1 MKRISCIVCLIV
13 IALLPSCKGT
23 VDSPD
28 KPVNADPSAVG
39 FNVYMNRGLQTKA
52 GWGGVL
58 TLDDLKDE
66 TKANGFG
73 VFAYYGNG
81 ALYNETSK
89 PDFMYDQQVT
99 YNTTNNVWGYSPVKY
114 WPNEFGEAASSE
126 AADRLTF
133 FAYAPFADVTPS
145 TGVVTG
151 DATSGIIGMSRNITA
166 GDPVVM
172 YSSSL
177 TPGAGVDLC
186 WGVAAE
192 AFTSSVDGDNNNVA
206 AGYPFLNVIKP
217 KTGDHLKF
225 EFNHALAQLNVQ
237 IDADIDEVAAD
248 GKTKIYVRS
257 VTFNGFS
264 MRGSLNLNSNTTD
277 GPIWYDISGT
287 GKLKREPV
295 TVYDGRT
302 DGMEGVETA
311 TDMSEKPVNLNPV
324 IVQDKP
330 YGDAGLKAGVTATAV
345 NLFNNTDDNAPVM
358 VIPTPG
364 VPVSV
369 TIVYDVETE
378 DSRLAGLLSDG
389 VTHGSSVENKI
400 TKNITT
406 TQGNMILSAGKKY
419 VVKLHLGLT
428 SVKFD
433 AEVANWDNTTYEGA
447 ADLPENTELL
457 GTVTITDGSSSP
469 TPTPLTSLTMW
480 KGETMAQAPGVI
492 VVDDQSQP
500 VTGFTTEW
508 TSSNTGVATVA
519 ADGTVTPVA
528 PGTAT
533 ITVKVSKDGKTSSKS
548 YTMYVN
554 ELTGI
559 SITSTATDIAV
570 GGTLPVKATLEINGG
585 NTVYGDIT
593 SILPSVTWESSESE
607 KISVTSPIDAEKE
620 GDDYVSTTTA
630 TAETPATIGDHA
642 DITASV
648 GGFSKTVTLTCTDSR
663 TVTGVTLGTP
673 TTTTV
678 WRCEGFTV
686 PSVTVQGTDDS
697 DLTSLATLTWE
708 VNGQTVTETGGVIPL
723 SAAGALTVKVTASYN
738 NSDATSDP
746 ITVYA
751 NELTGI
757 SVAPVSVSVLKDAT
771 ITLTASLTKTDYG
784 EATALTNPT
793 VSWSSGSTSYVTV
806 SPATGTSTTATGVAA
821 GGSSTVTAS
830 VPADYMQSGTS
841 NSASCTVKCVTPSA
855 TAFRGYEVST
865 GILQRTKEGDAAAT
879 YSLTSG
885 AMVKNATNG
894 EYSLPA
900 GCNPFEPAVYYGNS
914 ASLNTYFNKWNT
926 LKDELGADGN
936 NINASSDK
944 LPAGWKF
951 PSAGGT
957 KYSTGTDWG
966 NILFGQPKTPITV
979 NGTIV
984 TKIPNKNYYTPF
996 VFVSVNLE
1004 SGNSFGVAA
1013 KTYYGIFLLRDGS
1026 TIPTGYFTKIGLD
1039 GKYTDNPLTEVQF
1052 NDLVRMG
1059 CLFISASGYYSEVFT
1074 SWRDL
1079 STSWQYGC
1087 YWSSNYVST
1096 NSFYFFNFSNA
1107 PDTSAAASST
1117 EGNKNYYVVKLVKLV
1132 TP

>member
-1 MKRISCIVCLIV
+1 M
-13 IALLPSCKGT
+13 
-23 VDSPD
+23 
-28 KPVNADPSAVG
+28 
-39 FNVYMNRGLQTKA
+39 
-52 GWGGVL
+52 
-58 TLDDLKDE
+58 
-66 TKANGFG
+66 
-73 VFAYYGNG
+73 
-81 ALYNETSK
+81 
-89 PDFMYDQQVT
+89 
-99 YNTTNNVWGYSPVKY
+99 
-114 WPNEFGEAASSE
+114 
-126 AADRLTF
+126 
-133 FAYAPFADVTPS
+133 
-145 TGVVTG
+145 
-151 DATSGIIGMSRNITA
+151 
-166 GDPVVM
+166 
-172 YSSSL
+172 
-177 TPGAGVDLC
+177 
-186 WGVAAE
+186 
-192 AFTSSVDGDNNNVA
+192 
-206 AGYPFLNVIKP
+206 
-217 KTGDHLKF
+217 
-225 EFNHALAQLNVQ
+225 
-237 IDADIDEVAAD
+237 
-248 GKTKIYVRS
+248 
-257 VTFNGFS
+257 
-264 MRGSLNLNSNTTD
+264 
-277 GPIWYDISGT
+277 
-287 GKLKREPV
+287 
-295 TVYDGRT
+295 
-302 DGMEGVETA
+302 
-311 TDMSEKPVNLNPV
+311 
-324 IVQDKP
+324 
-330 YGDAGLKAGVTATAV
+330 
-345 NLFNNTDDNAPVM
+345 
-358 VIPTPG
+358 IPTPG

-433 AEVANWDNTTYEGA
+433 AEVANWDNTTYEGSGY
-447 ADLPENTELL
+447 LPENTTSL
-457 GTVTITDGSSSP
+457 GTVTITDGSSSAP
-469 TPTPLTSLTMW
+469 ISSLAMW
-480 KGETMAQAPGVI
+480 MGETMTTAPTVA
-492 VVDDQSQP
+492 VVDEQSQS

-841 NSASCTVKCVTPSA
+841 NSASCTVQCVTPS
-855 TAFRGYEVST
+855 TSAFRGYEVST
-865 GILQRTKEGDAAAT
+865 GILKRSKEGDAAAT

-885 AMVKNATNG
+885 AMVKNPTNG
-894 EYSLPA
+894 QYSLPT
-900 GCNPFEPAVYYGNS
+900 GCNPFELQANYYEQS
-914 ASLNTYFNKWNT
+914 SSLEKYYLKWIDQLRN
-926 LKDELGADGN
+926 ELGADGS
-936 NINASSDK
+936 NIDADSPLLPEGWRMPIGTSS
-944 LPAGWKF
+944 
-951 PSAGGT
+951 SSGGGEWAT
-957 KYSTGTDWG
+957 
-966 NILFGQPKTPITV
+966 ILFGSPKAAITV
-979 NGTIV
+979 NGNSV
-984 TKIPNKNYYTPF
+984 TSNAYA
-996 VFVSVNLE
+996 FVSVVLTDQ
-1004 SGNSFGVAA
+1004 NSFGVNAG
-1013 KTYYGIFLLRDGS
+1013 TYLGMFLLRDGT
-1026 TIPTGYFTKIGLD
+1026 TIPDGYLTKV
-1039 GKYTDNPLTEVQF
+1039 GKAKYSENELNEEQF
-1052 NDLVRMG
+1052 KELVKLG
-1059 CLFISASGYYSEVFT
+1059 CLYLSTSGYYSTASGYGWRQLGT
-1074 SWRDL
+1074 SYQ
-1079 STSWQYGC
+1079 SGE
-1087 YWSSNYVST
+1087 YWVST
-1096 NSFYFFNFSNA
+1096 IRDENHTGYYMYFDENGKVNIQ
-1107 PDTSAAASST
+1107 SSSY
-1117 EGNKNYYVVKLVKLV
+1117 NYRNYRPVRLIK
-1132 TP
+1132 PAYE

>member
-39 FNVYMNRGLQTKA
+39 FNVYVNRGLQSKA

-58 TLDDLKDE
+58 TLDDLKDG

-89 PDFMYDQQVT
+89 PDFMYDQQVRF
-99 YNTTNNVWGYSPVKY
+99 TTNNVWEYSPVKY

-192 AFTSSVDGDNNNVA
+192 AFTSSVDGDNNSVA

-302 DGMEGVETA
+302 DGMEGVSTA
-311 TDMSEKPVNLNPV
+311 SDLSEKPADLNPF

-330 YGDAGLKAGVTATAV
+330 YGDVGLKAGVTTTAV
-345 NLFNNTDDNAPVM
+345 NLFNNTDENAPVM

-364 VPVSV
+364 VPMSV

-433 AEVANWDNTTYEGA
+433 AAVANWDNTTYEGSGY
-447 ADLPENTELL
+447 LPENTTSL
-457 GTVTITDGSSSP
+457 GTVTITDGSSSAP
-469 TPTPLTSLTMW
+469 ISSLAMW
-480 KGETMAQAPGVI
+480 MGETMTTAPTVT
-492 VVDDQSQP
+492 VEDENHNP

-519 ADGTVTPVA
+519 VDGTVTPVA

-533 ITVKVSKDGKTSSKS
+533 ITVKVSKDGKIASKS
-548 YTMYVN
+548 YPLYIN
-554 ELTGI
+554 EVTGV
-559 SITSTATDIAV
+559 SVSPATQDICIN
-570 GGTLPVKATLEINGG
+570 GTLPMKATLEINGG
-585 NTVYGDIT
+585 NALYGTVTTWPTVNWSSSYDKVTLDPTSTAASDTGTAVEASTTASAAADATTNTQATIT
-593 SILPSVTWESSESE
+593 ATVGTISGTATLTCIDKISIASVDLGAASTTVWLTQGAATPSVTVMGTDGNPLTAGVTLAWASNNESVATVTDAGVITLQGTGTAKLTVTATLAES
-607 KISVTSPIDAEKE
+607 A
-620 GDDYVSTTTA
+620 TTA
-630 TAETPATIGDHA
+630 
-642 DITASV
+642 AS
-648 GGFSKTVTLTCTDSR
+648 SKTADFMVYVN
-663 TVTGVTLGTP
+663 TVTGVTVAPASSNIVKEESLGLTATLEINGGSDINGTVATWPTVTWTSNYDKVSLNPTSTDASNTGTAVEASTTASAAADATTNAQATITATVGTISGTATLTCKDKISIDHIELGTAS
-673 TTTTV
+673 TTV
-678 WRCEGFTV
+678 WLQQGAST
-686 PSVTVQGTDDS
+686 PTVTVVGTDGNP
-697 DLTSLATLTWE
+697 LTTGVTLAWSSNNTSVATVTDAGVITLQGAGTATLT
-708 VNGQTVTETGGVIPL
+708 
-723 SAAGALTVKVTASYN
+723 VTATL
-738 NSDATSDP
+738 DASATTAADSETADF
-746 ITVYA
+746 TVNVNA
-751 NELTGI
+751 VTGI
-757 SVAPVSVSVLKDAT
+757 SLTPAT
-771 ITLTASLTKTDYG
+771 SNILIGSNLEVKATLTLNNG
-784 EATALTNPT
+784 
-793 VSWSSGSTSYVTV
+793 
-806 SPATGTSTTATGVAA
+806 
-821 GGSSTVTAS
+821 
-830 VPADYMQSGTS
+830 
-841 NSASCTVKCVTPSA
+841 
-855 TAFRGYEVST
+855 
-865 GILQRTKEGDAAAT
+865 
-879 YSLTSG
+879 
-885 AMVKNATNG
+885 NA
-894 EYSLPA
+894 
-900 GCNPFEPAVYYGNS
+900 
-914 ASLNTYFNKWNT
+914 
-926 LKDELGADGN
+926 
-936 NINASSDK
+936 
-944 LPAGWKF
+944 
-951 PSAGGT
+951 
-957 KYSTGTDWG
+957 
-966 NILFGQPKTPITV
+966 V
-979 NGTIV
+979 NGTITSWPTVAWTSDYEKV
-984 TKIPNKNYYTPF
+984 TVTSPSTAAQVGSDI
-996 VFVSVNLE
+996 
-1004 SGNSFGVAA
+1004 VAA
-1013 KTYYGIFLLRDGS
+1013 TTATAANDAAANTQA
-1026 TIPTGYFTKIGLD
+1026 TITATVDAAFT
-1039 GKYTDNPLTEVQF
+1039 
-1052 NDLVRMG
+1052 
-1059 CLFISASGYYSEVFT
+1059 
-1074 SWRDL
+1074 
-1079 STSWQYGC
+1079 
-1087 YWSSNYVST
+1087 
-1096 NSFYFFNFSNA
+1096 
-1107 PDTSAAASST
+1107 ASST
-1117 EGNKNYYVVKLVKLV
+1117 SSVTQTCTLTCSNLTGSGNGFTGGWDEL
-1132 TP
+1132 

>member
-1 MKRISCIVCLIV
+1 MKRISCIVCLTV
-13 IALLPSCKGT
+13 LALLSSCQGT
-23 VDSPD
+23 LDAPD
-28 KPVNADPSAVG
+28 KPKNADPDAVG

-99 YNTTNNVWGYSPVKY
+99 YNTTNNVWDYNPVKY

-151 DATSGIIGMSRNITA
+151 DATTGIIGMSRNISA

-192 AFTSSVDGDNNNVA
+192 AFTSSVDGDNNSVA
-206 AGYPFLNVIKP
+206 SGYPFLNVIKP

-311 TDMSEKPVNLNPV
+311 TDMSEKPANLNPV

-330 YGDAGLKAGVTATAV
+330 YGDAGLKAGVTTTAV
-345 NLFNNTDDNAPVM
+345 NLFNNADENAPVM

-364 VPVSV
+364 VPVTV

-378 DSRLAGLLSDG
+378 DNRLAGYLSDG

-433 AEVANWDNTTYEGA
+433 AAVAVWDNTSYEGT

-457 GTVTITDGSSSP
+457 GTVTITDGSTSAP
-469 TPTPLTSLTMW
+469 ITSLAMW
-480 KGETMAQAPGVI
+480 TGETMTTAPTVT
-492 VVDDQSQP
+492 VVDEQSQP

-533 ITVKVSKDGKTSSKS
+533 ITVKVSKDGKIASKS
-548 YTMYVN
+548 YPLYIN
-554 ELTGI
+554 EVTGV
-559 SITSTATDIAV
+559 SVSPATQDICIN
-570 GGTLPVKATLEINGG
+570 GTLPMKATLEINGG
-585 NTVYGDIT
+585 NALYGTVTTWPTVNWSSSYDK
-593 SILPSVTWESSESE
+593 VTLDPASTAASDTGTAVE
-607 KISVTSPIDAEKE
+607 A
-620 GDDYVSTTTA
+620 STTASAAADATTNTQATITA
-630 TAETPATIGDHA
+630 TVGTISG
-642 DITASV
+642 TA
-648 GGFSKTVTLTCTDSR
+648 TLTCIDKISIAS
-663 TVTGVTLGTP
+663 VNLGATS
-673 TTTTV
+673 TTV
-678 WRCEGFTV
+678 WLAQGATT
-686 PSVTVQGTDDS
+686 PSVTVMGTDGNPLTAGVTLAWASNNESVATVTDAGVVTLHGTGEAKLTVTATLAES
-697 DLTSLATLTWE
+697 ATTTASSKTADFMVYVNNVTSVTIAPATSNIVKDGTLDLTATLTINGGGA
-708 VNGQTVTETGGVIPL
+708 VNG
-723 SAAGALTVKVTASYN
+723 
-738 NSDATSDP
+738 
-746 ITVYA
+746 
-751 NELTGI
+751 
-757 SVAPVSVSVLKDAT
+757 T
-771 ITLTASLTKTDYG
+771 IDTW
-784 EATALTNPT
+784 PT
-793 VSWSSGSTSYVTV
+793 VSWSSNYDKVSVSATSTAAQSGSDIVATMTASAAADAVTNNQATITAAV
-806 SPATGTSTTATGVAA
+806 STPSASSDVSGTATLTCVDKIAIDHIDLGATSTTVWLLQGASVPTVTVKGTDGSTLTTGVTLAWSSNNTSVATVTDA
-821 GGSSTVTAS
+821 GVITLQGTGTATLTVTATLAAS
-830 VPADYMQSGTS
+830 ATTAADTETADFTVNVNAVTGITLTPTTS
-841 NSASCTVKCVTPSA
+841 NILIGSTLEVKA
-855 TAFRGYEVST
+855 T
-865 GILQRTKEGDAAAT
+865 
-879 YSLTSG
+879 LTLNNG
-885 AMVKNATNG
+885 NA
-894 EYSLPA
+894 
-900 GCNPFEPAVYYGNS
+900 
-914 ASLNTYFNKWNT
+914 
-926 LKDELGADGN
+926 
-936 NINASSDK
+936 
-944 LPAGWKF
+944 
-951 PSAGGT
+951 
-957 KYSTGTDWG
+957 
-966 NILFGQPKTPITV
+966 V
-979 NGTIV
+979 NGTITAWPTVAWTSDYAKV
-984 TKIPNKNYYTPF
+984 TVISPST
-996 VFVSVNLE
+996 
-1004 SGNSFGVAA
+1004 AA
-1013 KTYYGIFLLRDGS
+1013 QDGS
-1026 TIPTGYFTKIGLD
+1026 DIVATTIATAANDATANTQATITATVDAAFT
-1039 GKYTDNPLTEVQF
+1039 
-1052 NDLVRMG
+1052 
-1059 CLFISASGYYSEVFT
+1059 
-1074 SWRDL
+1074 
-1079 STSWQYGC
+1079 
-1087 YWSSNYVST
+1087 
-1096 NSFYFFNFSNA
+1096 
-1107 PDTSAAASST
+1107 ASST
-1117 EGNKNYYVVKLVKLV
+1117 SSVSQTCTLTCSNLAGSGNGYSGGWDVL
-1132 TP
+1132 

>member
-1 MKRISCIVCLIV
+1 MLTKMKRISCIVCLIV

-39 FNVYMNRGLQTKA
+39 FNVYVNRGLQTKA

-58 TLDDLKDE
+58 TLDDLKDG

-151 DATSGIIGMSRNITA
+151 DATTGIIGMSRNISA

-311 TDMSEKPVNLNPV
+311 TDMSEKPANLNPV

-330 YGDAGLKAGVTATAV
+330 YDVAQLSAGVTTTAV
-345 NLFNNTDDNAPVM
+345 NLFNNVDENAPVM

-369 TIVYDVETE
+369 TIVYDVETK

-400 TKNITT
+400 TKTITT
-406 TQGNMILSAGKKY
+406 DQGNMILSAGKKY

-433 AEVANWDNTTYEGA
+433 AEVANWDNTTYEGSGY
-447 ADLPENTELL
+447 LPENTELL

-469 TPTPLTSLTMW
+469 TPISLTALTMW
-480 KGETMAQAPGVI
+480 KGETMATAPGVI
-492 VVDDQSQP
+492 VKDEHGDTI
-500 VTGFTTEW
+500 TGYDVEW
-508 TSSNTGVATVA
+508 TSSNTNVATVA

-533 ITVKVSKDGKTSSKS
+533 ITVKVSKDGKIASKS

-570 GGTLPVKATLEINGG
+570 GGTLPVKATLEINSG
-585 NTVYGDIT
+585 NAVNGDIA
-593 SILPSVTWESSESE
+593 PSVTWTSSASA
-607 KISVTSPIDAEKE
+607 KISVTSPVTAVKE

-630 TAETPATIGDHA
+630 TAETAAVLGDQAVITATIG
-642 DITASV
+642 S
-648 GGFSKTVTLTCTDSR
+648 FSDDVTLTCTDSR
-663 TVTGVTLGTP
+663 TVTGVTLGTSS
-673 TTTTV
+673 TTV
-678 WRCEGFTV
+678 WRCEGYTV
-686 PSVTVQGTDDS
+686 PTVTVQGTEDS
-697 DLTSLATLTWE
+697 DLTSLATVTWK
-708 VNGQTVTETGGVIPL
+708 VNGNPVTVTNGKIPL
-723 SAAGALTVKVTASYN
+723 PSAGELTVTATASYN
-738 NSDATSDP
+738 NSDASASV
-746 ITVYA
+746 TVYA
-751 NELTGI
+751 NEVTGI
-757 SVAPVSVSVLKDAT
+757 TVAPASVNVLKGAT
-771 ITLTASLTKTDYG
+771 TTLTATLTNTGYG
-784 EATALTNPT
+784 DGTALTDP
-793 VSWSSGSTSYVTV
+793 VISWSSGSTSYVSV
-806 SPATGTSTTATGVAA
+806 SPATGTSTTATGVNT
-821 GGSSTVTAS
+821 GSSTVTATFN
-830 VPADYMQSGTS
+830 ADYKQSGAD

-914 ASLNTYFNKWNT
+914 ASLNTYFNKWHT

-944 LPAGWKF
+944 LPTGWKF

-984 TKIPNKNYYTPF
+984 TKIPNKQYYTPF

-1039 GKYTDNPLTEVQF
+1039 GKYTDNPLTEAQF

-1079 STSWQYGC
+1079 DTSWQYGC

-1096 NSFYFFNFSNA
+1096 NSFRFFKFSNA
-1107 PDTSAAASST
+1107 SDTSVAASST
-1117 EGNKNYYVVKLVKLV
+1117 EGNKNFFVVKLVKLV

>member
-39 FNVYMNRGLQTKA
+39 FNVYMNRGLQSKA

-58 TLDDLKDE
+58 TLDDLKDG

-151 DATSGIIGMSRNITA
+151 DATSGIIGMSRNISA

-302 DGMEGVETA
+302 DGMEGVSTA
-311 TDMSEKPVNLNPV
+311 SDLSEKPANLNPV

-330 YGDAGLKAGVTATAV
+330 YGDAGLKAGVTTTAV
-345 NLFNNTDDNAPVM
+345 NLFNGAADAPVM

-364 VPVSV
+364 VPVTV

-378 DSRLAGLLSDG
+378 DNRLTGYLSDG
-389 VTHGSSVENKI
+389 VTHGSRVENKI

-433 AEVANWDNTTYEGA
+433 ADVAVWDDTTYP
-447 ADLPENTELL
+447 DPVDVNLPDNA
-457 GTVTITDGSSSP
+457 GTTPP
-469 TPTPLTSLTMW
+469 TPTVASFRGYDVSKGLLERTVVSSETSYSLTTGDNQFEILGYYGVDEN
-480 KGETMAQAPGVI
+480 KGKYYHQ
-492 VVDDQSQP
+492 
-500 VTGFTTEW
+500 W
-508 TSSNTGVATVA
+508 TKLKEELGSDADGNIDASSNKLP
-519 ADGTVTPVA
+519 DGWTMPSSAVWN
-528 PGTAT
+528 T
-533 ITVKVSKDGKTSSKS
+533 IVFG
-548 YTMYVN
+548 N
-554 ELTGI
+554 ATGI
-559 SITSTATDIAV
+559 TLNGQAV
-570 GGTLPVKATLEINGG
+570 A
-585 NTVYGDIT
+585 YGYA
-593 SILPSVTWESSESE
+593 LVSVT
-607 KISVTSPIDAEKE
+607 
-620 GDDYVSTTTA
+620 
-630 TAETPATIGDHA
+630 
-642 DITASV
+642 V
-648 GGFSKTVTLTCTDSR
+648 GTQ
-663 TVTGVTLGTP
+663 
-673 TTTTV
+673 
-678 WRCEGFTV
+678 TV
-686 PSVTVQGTDDS
+686 PSLLLVPD
-697 DLTSLATLTWE
+697 
-708 VNGQTVTETGGVIPL
+708 N
-723 SAAGALTVKVTASYN
+723 TA
-738 NSDATSDP
+738 
-746 ITVYA
+746 I
-751 NELTGI
+751 EL
-757 SVAPVSVSVLKDAT
+757 
-771 ITLTASLTKTDYG
+771 ASL
-784 EATALTNPT
+784 
-793 VSWSSGSTSYVTV
+793 SG
-806 SPATGTSTTATGVAA
+806 
-821 GGSSTVTAS
+821 
-830 VPADYMQSGTS
+830 
-841 NSASCTVKCVTPSA
+841 
-855 TAFRGYEVST
+855 
-865 GILQRTKEGDAAAT
+865 KE
-879 YSLTSG
+879 
-885 AMVKNATNG
+885 
-894 EYSLPA
+894 
-900 GCNPFEPAVYYGNS
+900 
-914 ASLNTYFNKWNT
+914 TYFN
-926 LKDELGADGN
+926 EEDGDYGFDK
-936 NINASSDK
+936 IALSSDDYTYLMGK
-944 LPAGWKF
+944 DCRFL
-951 PSAGGT
+951 
-957 KYSTGTDWG
+957 
-966 NILFGQPKTPITV
+966 PIT
-979 NGTIV
+979 GQYWD
-984 TKIPNKNYYTPF
+984 K
-996 VFVSVNLE
+996 E
-1004 SGNSFGVAA
+1004 W
-1013 KTYYGIFLLRDGS
+1013 RDGIS
-1026 TIPTGYFTKIGLD
+1026 DSWPTGYYWASNLYGVEPIQTYYLNLDPYFGSVSISQTTGLD
-1039 GKYTDNPLTEVQF
+1039 SYYP
-1052 NDLVRMG
+1052 VR
-1059 CLFISASGYYSEVFT
+1059 
-1074 SWRDL
+1074 
-1079 STSWQYGC
+1079 
-1087 YWSSNYVST
+1087 
-1096 NSFYFFNFSNA
+1096 
-1107 PDTSAAASST
+1107 
-1117 EGNKNYYVVKLVKLV
+1117 LVKKIN
-1132 TP
+1132 

>member
-39 FNVYMNRGLQTKA
+39 FSIYVNRGLQSKA

-133 FAYAPFADVTPS
+133 FAYAPFAKVTPS

-151 DATSGIIGMSRNITA
+151 DATTGIIGMSRNITA

-177 TPGAGVDLC
+177 TLGAGVDLC

-287 GKLKREPV
+287 GKLNREPV

-311 TDMSEKPVNLNPV
+311 TDMSEKPANLNPV

-330 YGDAGLKAGVTATAV
+330 YDVAQLSAGVTTTAV
-345 NLFNNTDDNAPVM
+345 NLFNNVDENAPVM

-369 TIVYDVETE
+369 TIVYDVETK

-400 TKNITT
+400 TKTITT
-406 TQGNMILSAGKKY
+406 DQGNMILSAGKKY

-433 AEVANWDNTTYEGA
+433 AEVANWDNTTYEGSGY
-447 ADLPENTELL
+447 LPENTELL

-469 TPTPLTSLTMW
+469 TPISLTALTMW
-480 KGETMAQAPGVI
+480 KGETMATAPGVI
-492 VVDDQSQP
+492 VKDEHGDTI
-500 VTGFTTEW
+500 TGYDVEW
-508 TSSNTGVATVA
+508 TSSNTNVATVA

-533 ITVKVSKDGKTSSKS
+533 ITVKVSKDGKIASKS
-548 YTMYVN
+548 YPLYIN
-554 ELTGI
+554 EVTGV
-559 SITSTATDIAV
+559 SVSPATQDICIN
-570 GGTLPVKATLEINGG
+570 GTLPMKATLEINGG
-585 NTVYGDIT
+585 NALYGTVTTWPTVNWSSSYDKVTLDPTSTAASDTGTAVEASTTASAAADATTNTQATIT
-593 SILPSVTWESSESE
+593 ATIGTISGTATLTCIDKISIASVDLGAPSTTVWLAQGAATPSVTVMGTDGHSLTAGVTLAWASNNESVATVTNAGVVTLHGTGEAKLTVTATLAESATTAASSKTADFMVYVNNVTGVTVAPASSNIVKEESLGLTATLEINGGSDINGTVATWPTVTWTSNYDKVSLNPTSTDASNTGTAVEATTTASAAANATANAQATITAAVSTPFASSDVSSTSTLTCVDKIAIDHIDLGATSTTVWLLQGASVPTVTVKGTDGSTLTTGVTLAWTSNNSSVATVTTDGAITLQGTGTATLTVTATLAASATTAADTKTADFTVNVNAVTGITLTPATSNILIGSTLEIKASLTLNNGYAINGTITSWPTVAWTSDYE
-607 KISVTSPIDAEKE
+607 KVTVTSP
-620 GDDYVSTTTA
+620 STAAQVGSDIVAATTA
-630 TAETPATIGDHA
+630 TAANNAAANTQATITATVDA
-642 DITASV
+642 AFTASSTSSV
-648 GGFSKTVTLTCTDSR
+648 TQTCTLTCS
-663 TVTGVTLGTP
+663 
-673 TTTTV
+673 
-678 WRCEGFTV
+678 
-686 PSVTVQGTDDS
+686 
-697 DLTSLATLTWE
+697 
-708 VNGQTVTETGGVIPL
+708 N
-723 SAAGALTVKVTASYN
+723 
-738 NSDATSDP
+738 
-746 ITVYA
+746 
-751 NELTGI
+751 LTG
-757 SVAPVSVSVLKDAT
+757 
-771 ITLTASLTKTDYG
+771 
-784 EATALTNPT
+784 
-793 VSWSSGSTSYVTV
+793 SGNGFS
-806 SPATGTSTTATGVAA
+806 
-821 GGSSTVTAS
+821 
-830 VPADYMQSGTS
+830 
-841 NSASCTVKCVTPSA
+841 
-855 TAFRGYEVST
+855 
-865 GILQRTKEGDAAAT
+865 EG
-879 YSLTSG
+879 
-885 AMVKNATNG
+885 
-894 EYSLPA
+894 
-900 GCNPFEPAVYYGNS
+900 
-914 ASLNTYFNKWNT
+914 W
-926 LKDELGADGN
+926 DEL
-936 NINASSDK
+936 
-944 LPAGWKF
+944 
-951 PSAGGT
+951 
-957 KYSTGTDWG
+957 
-966 NILFGQPKTPITV
+966 
-979 NGTIV
+979 
-984 TKIPNKNYYTPF
+984 
-996 VFVSVNLE
+996 
-1004 SGNSFGVAA
+1004 
-1013 KTYYGIFLLRDGS
+1013 
-1026 TIPTGYFTKIGLD
+1026 
-1039 GKYTDNPLTEVQF
+1039 
-1052 NDLVRMG
+1052 
-1059 CLFISASGYYSEVFT
+1059 
-1074 SWRDL
+1074 
-1079 STSWQYGC
+1079 
-1087 YWSSNYVST
+1087 
-1096 NSFYFFNFSNA
+1096 
-1107 PDTSAAASST
+1107 
-1117 EGNKNYYVVKLVKLV
+1117 
-1132 TP
+1132 

>member
-39 FNVYMNRGLQTKA
+39 FNVYVNRGLQSKA

-58 TLDDLKDE
+58 TLDDLKDG

-89 PDFMYDQQVT
+89 PDFMYDQQVRF
-99 YNTTNNVWGYSPVKY
+99 TTNNVWEYSPVKY

-151 DATSGIIGMSRNITA
+151 DATTGIIGMSRNISA

-186 WGVAAE
+186 WGVAAD

-302 DGMEGVETA
+302 DGMEGVSTA
-311 TDMSEKPVNLNPV
+311 SDLSEKPADLNPF

-330 YGDAGLKAGVTATAV
+330 YGDVGLKAGVTTTAV
-345 NLFNNTDDNAPVM
+345 NLFNNTDENAPVM

-433 AEVANWDNTTYEGA
+433 ADVAVWDNTTYEGSGY
-447 ADLPENTELL
+447 LPENTELL

-469 TPTPLTSLTMW
+469 TPISLTALTMW
-480 KGETMAQAPGVI
+480 KGETMATAPGVI
-492 VVDDQSQP
+492 VKDEHGDTI
-500 VTGFTTEW
+500 TGYDVEW

-533 ITVKVSKDGKTSSKS
+533 ITVKVSKDGKIASKS

-570 GGTLPVKATLEINGG
+570 GGTLPVKATLEINSG
-585 NTVYGDIT
+585 NAVNGDIA
-593 SILPSVTWESSESE
+593 PSVTWTSSASA
-607 KISVTSPIDAEKE
+607 KISVTSPVTAVKE

-630 TAETPATIGDHA
+630 TAETAAVLGDQAVITATIG
-642 DITASV
+642 S
-648 GGFSKTVTLTCTDSR
+648 FSDDVTLTCTDSR
-663 TVTGVTLGTP
+663 TVTGVTLGTSS
-673 TTTTV
+673 TTV
-678 WRCEGFTV
+678 WRCEGYTV
-686 PSVTVQGTDDS
+686 PTVTVQGTEDS
-697 DLTSLATLTWE
+697 DLTSLATVTWK
-708 VNGQTVTETGGVIPL
+708 VNGNPVTVTNGKIPL
-723 SAAGALTVKVTASYN
+723 PSAGELTVTATASYN
-738 NSDATSDP
+738 NSDASASV
-746 ITVYA
+746 TVYA

-830 VPADYMQSGTS
+830 VPADYMQTGAT
-841 NSASCTVKCVTPSA
+841 NSATCTVQCVTPSM

-865 GILQRTKEGDAAAT
+865 GILQRSKVGDADAT

-885 AMVKNATNG
+885 AMVKNEITG

-914 ASLNTYFNKWNT
+914 ASLNTYFNKWHT

-951 PSAGGT
+951 PTAGGSQ
-957 KYSTGTDWG
+957 YETGTDWG

-984 TKIPNKNYYTPF
+984 TKIPNKDYYTPF

-1004 SGNSFGVAA
+1004 SGNSYGVAA

-1026 TIPTGYFTKIGLD
+1026 TIPTGYFTKIGL
-1039 GKYTDNPLTEVQF
+1039 GAQYTDNPLTEVQF

-1059 CLFISASGYYSEVFT
+1059 CLFISASGYRDAS

-1079 STSWQYGC
+1079 SNYYQNGW
-1087 YWSSNYVST
+1087 YWSSILSSGSKIQAY
-1096 NSFYFFNFSNA
+1096 SFQFDEDGNA
-1107 PDTSAAASST
+1107 SVATRSSDYASKY
-1117 EGNKNYYVVKLVKLV
+1117 EVVKLVKLV

>member
-39 FNVYMNRGLQTKA
+39 FNVYVNRGLQTKA

-58 TLDDLKDE
+58 TLDDLKDG

-73 VFAYYGNG
+73 VFAYFGNG

-99 YNTTNNVWGYSPVKY
+99 YNTTNNVWDYNPVKY

-133 FAYAPFADVTPS
+133 FAYTPFVEVTPS

-151 DATSGIIGMSRNITA
+151 DATTGIIGMSRNITA

-186 WGVAAE
+186 WGVAAD
-192 AFTSSVDGDNNNVA
+192 AFTSSVDGDNNSVA

-302 DGMEGVETA
+302 DGMEGVSTA
-311 TDMSEKPVNLNPV
+311 SDLSEKPADLNPV
-324 IVQDKP
+324 IVQAKP
-330 YGDAGLKAGVTATAV
+330 YGDEGLKAGVTATAV

-364 VPVSV
+364 VPVTV

-378 DSRLAGLLSDG
+378 DSRLAGYLSDG

-428 SVKFD
+428 SVKLD
-433 AEVANWDNTTYEGA
+433 AEVANWDNTTYEGSGY
-447 ADLPENTELL
+447 LPENTTSL
-457 GTVTITDGSSSP
+457 GTVTITDGSSSAP
-469 TPTPLTSLTMW
+469 ISSLAMW
-480 KGETMAQAPGVI
+480 MGETMTTAPTVT
-492 VVDDQSQP
+492 VVDEQSQT

-508 TSSNTGVATVA
+508 TSSDTGVATVA

-533 ITVKVSKDGKTSSKS
+533 ITAKATKDGKVASKS

-554 ELTGI
+554 ELTSI
-559 SITSTATDIAV
+559 SITSTATNIAV

-585 NTVYGDIT
+585 NAVNGDIA
-593 SILPSVTWESSESE
+593 PSVTWTSSASA
-607 KISVTSPIDAEKE
+607 KISVTSPVTAVKE

-630 TAETPATIGDHA
+630 TAETAAVLGDQAVITATIG
-642 DITASV
+642 S
-648 GGFSKTVTLTCTDSR
+648 FSDDVTLTCTDSR
-663 TVTGVTLGTP
+663 TVTGVTLGTSS
-673 TTTTV
+673 TTV
-678 WRCEGFTV
+678 WRCEGYTV
-686 PSVTVQGTDDS
+686 PTVTVQGTEDS
-697 DLTSLATLTWE
+697 DLTSLATVTWK
-708 VNGQTVTETGGVIPL
+708 VNGNPVTVTNGKIPL
-723 SAAGALTVKVTASYN
+723 PSAGELTVTATASYN
-738 NSDATSDP
+738 NSDASASV
-746 ITVYA
+746 TVYA
-751 NELTGI
+751 NEVTGI
-757 SVAPVSVSVLKDAT
+757 TVAPASVNVLKGAT
-771 ITLTASLTKTDYG
+771 TTLTATLTNTGYG
-784 EATALTNPT
+784 DGTALTDP
-793 VSWSSGSTSYVTV
+793 VISWSSGSTSYVSV
-806 SPATGTSTTATGVAA
+806 SPATGTSTTATGVNT
-821 GGSSTVTAS
+821 GSSTVTATFN
-830 VPADYMQSGTS
+830 ADYKQSGAD

-885 AMVKNATNG
+885 AMVKNPTNG

-914 ASLNTYFNKWNT
+914 ASLNTYFNKWHT

-951 PSAGGT
+951 PTAGGAQ
-957 KYSTGTDWG
+957 YEPGTDWG

-984 TKIPNKNYYTPF
+984 TKIPNKDYYTPF

-1004 SGNSFGVAA
+1004 SGNSYGVAA

-1039 GKYTDNPLTEVQF
+1039 AKYTDNPLTEVQF

-1059 CLFISASGYYSEVFT
+1059 CLFISASGYNDG

-1079 STSWQYGC
+1079 NNTYQNGW
-1087 YWSSNYVST
+1087 YWSSILSSGSKQQAY
-1096 NSFYFFNFSNA
+1096 SFQFDEAGNA
-1107 PDTSAAASST
+1107 SVATRASDYAS
-1117 EGNKNYYVVKLVKLV
+1117 KYQVVKLVKLV

>member
-1 MKRISCIVCLIV
+1 MSTKRKRISCIVCLIV

-58 TLDDLKDE
+58 TLDDLKNG
-66 TKANGFG
+66 TTANGFG

-151 DATSGIIGMSRNITA
+151 DATSGIIGMSRNISA

-186 WGVAAE
+186 WGVAAD
-192 AFTSSVDGDNNNVA
+192 AFTSSVDGDNNSVA

-302 DGMEGVETA
+302 DGMEGVATA
-311 TDMSEKPVNLNPV
+311 SDVSEKPADMNPV

-433 AEVANWDNTTYEGA
+433 AEVANWDNTTYEGSGY
-447 ADLPENTELL
+447 LPENTTSL
-457 GTVTITDGSSSP
+457 GTVTITDGSSSSAP
-469 TPTPLTSLTMW
+469 ISSLAMW
-480 KGETMAQAPGVI
+480 MGETMTTAPTVA
-492 VVDDQSQP
+492 VVDEQSQP

-519 ADGTVTPVA
+519 ADGTVTPVS
-528 PGTAT
+528 PGSAT
-533 ITVKVSKDGKTSSKS
+533 ITVKVSKDGKIASKS
-548 YTMYVN
+548 YPLYIN
-554 ELTGI
+554 EVTGV
-559 SITSTATDIAV
+559 SVSPATQDICIN
-570 GGTLPVKATLEINGG
+570 GTLPMKATLEINGG
-585 NTVYGDIT
+585 NALYGTVTTWPTVNWSSSYDKVTLDPASTAALDTGTAVEASTTAAAAANATTNAQATIT
-593 SILPSVTWESSESE
+593 ATIGTISGTATLTCIDKISIASVDLGATSTTVWLAQGAATPSVTVMGTDSNPLTTGVTLAWASNNESVATVTDAGVITLQGTGTAKLTVTATLAES
-607 KISVTSPIDAEKE
+607 A
-620 GDDYVSTTTA
+620 TTA
-630 TAETPATIGDHA
+630 
-642 DITASV
+642 AS
-648 GGFSKTVTLTCTDSR
+648 SKTADFMVYVNN
-663 TVTGVTLGTP
+663 VTGVTVAPASSNIVKDGTLDLTATLTINGGSDINGTVATWPTVTWTSNYDKVSLNPTSTDASNTGTAVEATTTASAAANATANAQATITAAVSTPFASSDVSGTSTLTCKDKISIDHIELGTAS
-673 TTTTV
+673 TTV
-678 WRCEGFTV
+678 WLQQGAST
-686 PSVTVQGTDDS
+686 PTVTVVGTDGNPLTTGVTLAWTSNNSSVATVTDAGVITLQGTG
-697 DLTSLATLTWE
+697 TATLT
-708 VNGQTVTETGGVIPL
+708 
-723 SAAGALTVKVTASYN
+723 VTATLAAS
-738 NSDATSDP
+738 ATTAADTKTADF
-746 ITVYA
+746 TVNVNA
-751 NELTGI
+751 VTG
-757 SVAPVSVSVLKDAT
+757 
-771 ITLTASLTKTDYG
+771 ITLTP
-784 EATALTNPT
+784 ATSNILI
-793 VSWSSGSTSYVTV
+793 GSTLEVK
-806 SPATGTSTTATGVAA
+806 AT
-821 GGSSTVTAS
+821 
-830 VPADYMQSGTS
+830 
-841 NSASCTVKCVTPSA
+841 
-855 TAFRGYEVST
+855 
-865 GILQRTKEGDAAAT
+865 
-879 YSLTSG
+879 LTLNNG
-885 AMVKNATNG
+885 NA
-894 EYSLPA
+894 
-900 GCNPFEPAVYYGNS
+900 
-914 ASLNTYFNKWNT
+914 
-926 LKDELGADGN
+926 
-936 NINASSDK
+936 
-944 LPAGWKF
+944 
-951 PSAGGT
+951 
-957 KYSTGTDWG
+957 
-966 NILFGQPKTPITV
+966 V
-979 NGTIV
+979 NGTITAWPTVAWTSDYAKV
-984 TKIPNKNYYTPF
+984 TVISPST
-996 VFVSVNLE
+996 
-1004 SGNSFGVAA
+1004 AA
-1013 KTYYGIFLLRDGS
+1013 QDGS
-1026 TIPTGYFTKIGLD
+1026 DIVATTIATAANDATANTQATITATVDAAFT
-1039 GKYTDNPLTEVQF
+1039 
-1052 NDLVRMG
+1052 
-1059 CLFISASGYYSEVFT
+1059 
-1074 SWRDL
+1074 
-1079 STSWQYGC
+1079 
-1087 YWSSNYVST
+1087 
-1096 NSFYFFNFSNA
+1096 
-1107 PDTSAAASST
+1107 ASST
-1117 EGNKNYYVVKLVKLV
+1117 SSVTQTCTLTCSNLTGSGNGFSEGWDEL
-1132 TP
+1132 

>member
-39 FNVYMNRGLQTKA
+39 FSIYMNRGLQSKA

-58 TLDDLKDE
+58 TLDDLKDG

-99 YNTTNNVWGYSPVKY
+99 YNTTNNVWEYSPVKY
-114 WPNEFGEAASSE
+114 WPNEYGEAASSE

-133 FAYAPFADVTPS
+133 FAYAPFAEVTPS

-151 DATSGIIGMSRNITA
+151 DATTGIIGMSRNISA

-186 WGVAAE
+186 WGVAAD
-192 AFTSSVDGDNNNVA
+192 AFTSSVDGDNNSVA

-302 DGMEGVETA
+302 DGMEGVSTA
-311 TDMSEKPVNLNPV
+311 SDLSEKPANLNPV

-330 YGDAGLKAGVTATAV
+330 YGDAGLKAGVTTTAV
-345 NLFNNTDDNAPVM
+345 NLFNGAADAPVM

-433 AEVANWDNTTYEGA
+433 ADVAVWDNAAYEGT
-447 ADLPENTELL
+447 ADLPENTTSL
-457 GTVTITDGSSSP
+457 GTVTITDGSSSAP
-469 TPTPLTSLTMW
+469 ISSLAMW
-480 KGETMAQAPGVI
+480 MGETMTTAPTVT
-492 VVDDQSQP
+492 VEDENHNP

-528 PGTAT
+528 PGTTT
-533 ITVKVSKDGKTSSKS
+533 ITVKATKDGKVASKS

-554 ELTGI
+554 ELTSI
-559 SITSTATDIAV
+559 SITSSATNIAV
-570 GGTLPVKATLEINGG
+570 GGTLPVKATLVINGG
-585 NTVYGDIT
+585 NAINGDAI
-593 SILPSVTWESSESE
+593 PSVTWESSVSD
-607 KISVTSPIDAEKE
+607 KISVTSPINAVKE
-620 GDDYVSTTTA
+620 GNVYVATTTA
-630 TAETPATIGDHA
+630 TAESPAVLGDQA
-642 DITASV
+642 VITASMR
-648 GGFSKTVTLTCTDSR
+648 GLSDNVTLTCTDSR
-663 TVTGVTLGTP
+663 TVTGVTLGTSK
-673 TTTTV
+673 TTV
-678 WRCEGFTV
+678 WRYDGYTV
-686 PSVTVQGTDDS
+686 PSVTVQGSESS
-697 DLTSLATLTWE
+697 DLTSLAEITWE
-708 VNGQTVTETGGVIPL
+708 LDNSPVTVTGGIISL
-723 SAAGALTVKVTASYN
+723 SAVGEHTVKVTASYN
-738 NSDATSDP
+738 NTSATASV
-746 ITVYA
+746 TVYA
-751 NELTGI
+751 NEVTGI
-757 SVAPVSVSVLKDAT
+757 SISPSPAFVAPARTLS
-771 ITLTASLTKTDYG
+771 LTANLAKTNYG
-784 EATALTNPT
+784 EISSLSVPATAIGWA
-793 VSWSSGSTSYVTV
+793 SQQTSYVTV
-806 SPATGTSTTATGVAA
+806 SPDTGASTVATGVAL
-821 GGSSTVTAS
+821 GESQVTATVDS
-830 VPADYMQSGTS
+830 NYMQSGVS
-841 NSASCTVKCVTPSA
+841 NTAPCTVTCTNS
-855 TAFRGYEVST
+855 
-865 GILQRTKEGDAAAT
+865 
-879 YSLTSG
+879 TSG
-885 AMVKNATNG
+885 RGTG
-894 EYSLPA
+894 FT
-900 GCNPFEPAVYYGNS
+900 G
-914 ASLNTYFNKWNT
+914 WN
-926 LKDELGADGN
+926 
-936 NINASSDK
+936 
-944 LPAGWKF
+944 
-951 PSAGGT
+951 
-957 KYSTGTDWG
+957 
-966 NILFGQPKTPITV
+966 
-979 NGTIV
+979 
-984 TKIPNKNYYTPF
+984 
-996 VFVSVNLE
+996 
-1004 SGNSFGVAA
+1004 
-1013 KTYYGIFLLRDGS
+1013 
-1026 TIPTGYFTKIGLD
+1026 
-1039 GKYTDNPLTEVQF
+1039 
-1052 NDLVRMG
+1052 
-1059 CLFISASGYYSEVFT
+1059 
-1074 SWRDL
+1074 
-1079 STSWQYGC
+1079 
-1087 YWSSNYVST
+1087 
-1096 NSFYFFNFSNA
+1096 
-1107 PDTSAAASST
+1107 
-1117 EGNKNYYVVKLVKLV
+1117 
-1132 TP
+1132 